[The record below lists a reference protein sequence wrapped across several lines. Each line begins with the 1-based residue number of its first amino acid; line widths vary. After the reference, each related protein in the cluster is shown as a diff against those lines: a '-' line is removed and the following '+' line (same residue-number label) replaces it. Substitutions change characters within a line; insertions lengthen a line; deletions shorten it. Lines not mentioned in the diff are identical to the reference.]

1 MSDNRVKVK
10 LEILPENLLL
20 AKRSLGKGG
29 KAQIFVDSEVLRC
42 CDSYV
47 PFRTGMLKLSGIPAT
62 VKGSGMVRYN
72 TPYARLNYY
81 SNKGNGKEG
90 MNKGGKRG
98 RLWFERMKPDYKDSI
113 LNGVKKIVRSK

>member
-47 PFRTGMLKLSGIPAT
+47 PFRTGMLKRSGITAT

>member
-20 AKRSLGKGG
+20 AKRSL
-29 KAQIFVDSEVLRC
+29 
-42 CDSYV
+42 
-47 PFRTGMLKLSGIPAT
+47 
-62 VKGSGMVRYN
+62 
-72 TPYARLNYY
+72 
-81 SNKGNGKEG
+81 
-90 MNKGGKRG
+90 NKGGKRG

>member
-1 MSDNRVKVK
+1 MSDDRVKVK

-20 AKRSLGKGG
+20 AKRSLSKGG

-47 PFRTGMLKLSGIPAT
+47 PFRTGMLKRSGITAT

-81 SNKGNGKEG
+81 SNKGNGREG

>member
-1 MSDNRVKVK
+1 MSDDRVKVK

-20 AKRSLGKGG
+20 AKRSLNKGG

-47 PFRTGMLKLSGIPAT
+47 PFRTGMLKRSGITAT

>member
-1 MSDNRVKVK
+1 
-10 LEILPENLLL
+10 
-20 AKRSLGKGG
+20 
-29 KAQIFVDSEVLRC
+29 
-42 CDSYV
+42 
-47 PFRTGMLKLSGIPAT
+47 
-62 VKGSGMVRYN
+62 MVRYN

>member
-1 MSDNRVKVK
+1 MSDDRVKVK

-20 AKRSLGKGG
+20 AKRSLNKGG

-47 PFRTGMLKLSGIPAT
+47 PFRTGMLKRSGTTAT
-62 VKGSGMVRYN
+62 VKGSGMVHYN

>member
-1 MSDNRVKVK
+1 MSDDRVKVK

-47 PFRTGMLKLSGIPAT
+47 PLRRGPLKRSGTTAT
-62 VKGSGMVRYN
+62 VKGSGMVHYN

>member
-1 MSDNRVKVK
+1 MSDDRVKVK

-20 AKRSLGKGG
+20 AKRSLNKGG
-29 KAQIFVDSEVLRC
+29 KAQIFVDSEVIRC

-47 PFRTGMLKLSGIPAT
+47 PFRTGMLKRSGITAT

>member
-47 PFRTGMLKLSGIPAT
+47 PFRTGMLKRSGITAT
-62 VKGSGMVRYN
+62 VKAVVWCGTTHHMHG
-72 TPYARLNYY
+72 
-81 SNKGNGKEG
+81 
-90 MNKGGKRG
+90 
-98 RLWFERMKPDYKDSI
+98 
-113 LNGVKKIVRSK
+113 

>member
-47 PFRTGMLKLSGIPAT
+47 AFRTGMLKRSGITAT

>member
-47 PFRTGMLKLSGIPAT
+47 PFRTGMLKRSGITAT
-62 VKGSGMVRYN
+62 VKGSGIVRYN

>member
-1 MSDNRVKVK
+1 MSDDRVKVK

-20 AKRSLGKGG
+20 AKRSHNKGG
-29 KAQIFVDSEVLRC
+29 KAQIYVDSEVIRC

-47 PFRTGMLKLSGIPAT
+47 PLRRGPLKRSGTTAT
-62 VKGSGMVRYN
+62 VKGSGMVHYN

>member
-1 MSDNRVKVK
+1 MSDDRVKVK

-47 PFRTGMLKLSGIPAT
+47 PLRRGPLKRSGTTAT

-81 SNKGNGKEG
+81 SNKGNGREG

>member
-47 PFRTGMLKLSGIPAT
+47 PLRRGPLKRSGTTAT
-62 VKGSGMVRYN
+62 VKGSGMVHYN

>member
-1 MSDNRVKVK
+1 MSDDRVKVK

-20 AKRSLGKGG
+20 AKRSLNKGG
-29 KAQIFVDSEVLRC
+29 KAQIFVDSEVIRC
-42 CDSYV
+42 CNSYV
-47 PFRTGMLKLSGIPAT
+47 PFRTGMLKRSGITAT

>member
-47 PFRTGMLKLSGIPAT
+47 PFRTGMLKRSGITAT

-98 RLWFERMKPDYKDSI
+98 RLWFERMKPDYKDAI
-113 LNGVKKIVRSK
+113 LKGVKKIVRSK

>member
-1 MSDNRVKVK
+1 MSDDRVKVK

-20 AKRSLGKGG
+20 AKRSLNQGG
-29 KAQIFVDSEVLRC
+29 KAQIFVDSEVIRC

-47 PFRTGMLKLSGIPAT
+47 PLRRGPLKRSGTTAT
-62 VKGSGMVRYN
+62 VKGSGMVHYN

>member
-47 PFRTGMLKLSGIPAT
+47 PFRTGMLKRSGITAT

-113 LNGVKKIVRSK
+113 LNGVRKIVRSK

>member
-1 MSDNRVKVK
+1 MSDDRVKVK

-20 AKRSLGKGG
+20 AKRSLSKGG

-47 PFRTGMLKLSGIPAT
+47 PFRTGMLKRSGITAT
-62 VKGSGMVRYN
+62 VKGSGMVHYN

>member
-47 PFRTGMLKLSGIPAT
+47 PFRTGMLKRSGITAT

-98 RLWFERMKPDYKDSI
+98 RLWFERMKPDSRDSI

>member
-1 MSDNRVKVK
+1 MSDDRVKVK

-20 AKRSLGKGG
+20 AKRSLNKGG

-47 PFRTGMLKLSGIPAT
+47 PFRTGMLKRSGITAT

-81 SNKGNGKEG
+81 SNKGNGREG